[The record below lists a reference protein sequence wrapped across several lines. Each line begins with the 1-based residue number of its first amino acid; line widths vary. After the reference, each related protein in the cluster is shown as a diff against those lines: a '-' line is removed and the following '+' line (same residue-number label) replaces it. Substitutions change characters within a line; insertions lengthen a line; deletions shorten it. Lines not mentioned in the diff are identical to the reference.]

1 MENSKILFI
10 GTGVMSEGIIK
21 GLLTDNIMSEEN
33 IIINNRTSSKM
44 IRLSELYGVKC
55 CNNVIDGIN
64 RADIIIIGVKPPDL
78 DDVLAVIK
86 KVENNTAIIVS
97 IVAGKNISGIE
108 DYLGKDRKIIRV
120 MPNAL
125 VDVKIGFTALCCN
138 ENVTPEEFGLVQ
150 NLMKSIGDT
159 VIIKESL
166 FDAFTGFCC
175 SGPAFVYEFIEAM
188 IDSGV
193 FVGFSRSDSIKFSI
207 QNIIGA
213 CEMVKATSE
222 HPAVLKERMTS
233 PAGTTITGLKVL
245 NESGFKGLIQN
256 SVSSAVKRSKEL

>member
-1 MENSKILFI
+1 MEDSKILFI

-21 GLLTDNIMSEEN
+21 ELLRDNMVSADD

-44 IRLSELYGVKC
+44 IRLIEHYGVSC
-55 CNNVIDGIN
+55 CNDVIEGIN
-64 RADIIIIGVKPPDL
+64 SADIIVIGVKPQDL
-78 DDVLAVIK
+78 NDVLKVINRAQNKTAV
-86 KVENNTAIIVS
+86 IVS
-97 IVAGKNISGIE
+97 IAAGRSIPSME
-108 DYLGKDRKIIRV
+108 EYLGKNRKIIRV
-120 MPNAL
+120 MPNPL
-125 VDVKIGFTALCCN
+125 VDVKLGFSALCCN
-138 ENVTPEEFGLVQ
+138 ENVTSQEFSYVE
-150 NLMKSIGDT
+150 NLLKSIGDT
-159 VIIKESL
+159 VIIKEYL

-188 IDSGV
+188 IDAGV
-193 FVGFSRSDSIKFSI
+193 FVGFSRTDSIKFSI

-213 CEMVKATSE
+213 CEMVKASSE

-256 SVSSAVKRSKEL
+256 AVSSAVKRSKEL

>member
-1 MENSKILFI
+1 MENNKILFI
-10 GTGVMSEGIIK
+10 GTGIMSQGIIK
-21 GLLTDNIMSEEN
+21 GLLKSNTVNSEN

-44 IRLSELYGVKC
+44 ILLSELYGVNC
-55 CNNVIDGIN
+55 CNNVIEGIKI
-64 RADIIIIGVKPPDL
+64 ADIIIIGVKPQDL
-78 DDVLAVIK
+78 TDVLTIISKCQNNNAVI
-86 KVENNTAIIVS
+86 IS
-97 IVAGKNISGIE
+97 IAAGKNISGME

-120 MPNAL
+120 MPNPL
-125 VDVKIGFTALCCN
+125 VDVKIGFSALCCN
-138 ENVTPEEFGLVQ
+138 ENVTPEEFIYAQ
-150 NLMKSIGDT
+150 NLMRSIGDT

-175 SGPAFVYEFIEAM
+175 SGPAFVYEFIESM

-193 FVGFSRSDSIKFSI
+193 YVGFSRSDSIKFSI

-233 PAGTTITGLKVL
+233 PGGTTITGLKVL